1 MHNQGHEMISNCCT
15 GNEINFT
22 KTTKICLQRNTR
34 QLFRVTASC
43 IERKKDQVFV
53 FQISTQCNQDK
64 LISLRPIGRGSG
76 SNVDVDVDVDFDFVV
91 VFVVGV
97 VGIDVDDDFGVDF
110 ILSLML
116 FSILL

>member
-1 MHNQGHEMISNCCT
+1 MKE
-15 GNEINFT
+15 
-22 KTTKICLQRNTR
+22 KTN
-34 QLFRVTASC
+34 
-43 IERKKDQVFV
+43 QVFV